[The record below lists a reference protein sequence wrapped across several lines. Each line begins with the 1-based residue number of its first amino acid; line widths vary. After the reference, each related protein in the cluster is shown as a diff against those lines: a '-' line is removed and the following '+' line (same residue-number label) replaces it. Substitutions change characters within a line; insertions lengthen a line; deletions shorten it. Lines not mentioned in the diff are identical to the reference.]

1 MAWRR
6 MAKAPHILICESAM
20 KKTLLSLLL
29 GLLAVCHQAGAET
42 IKTRYGVVSDEDRI
56 ELRLGKKTIYSDSD
70 NTIYLQGSSS
80 YALQDRDVVLVSGCG
95 GVSLRFALIAIGK
108 GGSVK
113 KYDLGDFNP
122 GTSAI
127 AKLENGQLRVTFSA
141 EGRKQGAVLFDGD
154 KVRKASEKRAKPKTN
169 AALEDCHWLYKY
181 ADSCVD
187 AGEQG
192 SACQGKLS
200 DDFPGW
206 SSRGMAERQGS
217 YKEAAFNQACRSF
230 CQAKRKT
237 PAFDAFAKRV
247 CV

>member
-1 MAWRR
+1 
-6 MAKAPHILICESAM
+6 M

-29 GLLAVCHQAGAET
+29 GLLTVCHQAGAET

-70 NTIYLQGSSS
+70 NVIYLQGGSS
-80 YALQDRDVVLVSGCG
+80 YALQDSDVVLVSSDCG
-95 GVSLRFALIAIGK
+95 GSGCVSLRFALITISK
-108 GGSVK
+108 GGNVK

-122 GTSAI
+122 GTSAT

-141 EGRKQGAVLFDGD
+141 EGRKQGTVLFDGD
-154 KVRKASEKRAKPKTN
+154 KVRKASEKRAKPKTK

-192 SACQGKLS
+192 RACQGKLS

-206 SSRGMAERQGS
+206 SSRGMAELQGS

-237 PAFDAFAKRV
+237 LAFDAFSKRV
-247 CV
+247 CM

>member
-1 MAWRR
+1 
-6 MAKAPHILICESAM
+6 M

-70 NTIYLQGSSS
+70 NSVYLQGGSS
-80 YALQDRDVVLVSGCG
+80 YALQDRDVVLVSSDC
-95 GVSLRFALIAIGK
+95 

-122 GTSAI
+122 GTNAT

-154 KVRKASEKRAKPKTN
+154 KVRKAAEKRVKPK
-169 AALEDCHWLYKY
+169 
-181 ADSCVD
+181 
-187 AGEQG
+187 
-192 SACQGKLS
+192 
-200 DDFPGW
+200 P
-206 SSRGMAERQGS
+206 
-217 YKEAAFNQACRSF
+217 
-230 CQAKRKT
+230 
-237 PAFDAFAKRV
+237 
-247 CV
+247 